1 MRRRWPDPWRTAD
14 VVDAGISAAAPL
26 RMNACRVAADRRHSL
41 VEFLLAAASNEHI
54 CAALIGEELCCSLPD
69 ALLATGDN
77 CHFPL

>member
-1 MRRRWPDPWRTAD
+1 
-14 VVDAGISAAAPL
+14 
-26 RMNACRVAADRRHSL
+26 MNACRVAADRRHSL